1 MTGAEVVVVG
11 FDVVV
16 DVVVDVEVDIV
27 VVEIVDVTGMIVVIT
42 VVFFLQTSQI
52 NRISLRAPR
61 IMSFL
66 SLVETSLLLTSAKSE
81 ILFKLF
87 PNNFSKTVC
96 SSDVEA
102 SPSFEIL
109 VTFCIPTVSGATT
122 RTLGSCQSK

>member
-1 MTGAEVVVVG
+1 MIGKAVVVDGFEVVVV
-11 FDVVV
+11 VVV
-16 DVVVDVEVDIV
+16 GVVVV
-27 VVEIVDVTGMIVVIT
+27 VIVDVAGMIVVIT

-66 SLVETSLLLTSAKSE
+66 SSVETPLLLTSAKSV
-81 ILFKLF
+81 ILFKSF
-87 PNNFSKTVC
+87 PNNFSKTVW
-96 SSDVEA
+96 SSVVEV

-122 RTLGSCQSK
+122 RTLGSCQ